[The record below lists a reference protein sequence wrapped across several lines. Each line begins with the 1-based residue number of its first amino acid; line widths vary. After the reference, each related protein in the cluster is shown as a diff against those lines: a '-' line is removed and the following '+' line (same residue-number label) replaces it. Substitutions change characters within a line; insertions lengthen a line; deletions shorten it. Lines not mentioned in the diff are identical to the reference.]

1 MRFEKFKMKTEV
13 PLTTGLKA
21 SSKMKHFQEPATQ
34 FQTPPSFFRG
44 PKALSI
50 PSILRYQQQTVFPF
64 PQQNPSVLQ
73 GVLVSLSGF
82 GTICCV
88 HCYTKKTCFY
98 KALEILSWFSIG
110 QQRFLFFIFLFSECL
125 SNLWW
130 SGQFTL
136 LSKLSSNKGFQGCKS
151 SKKRLARVNWEIP
164 RKM

>member
-1 MRFEKFKMKTEV
+1 MKTEV

-73 GVLVSLSGF
+73 GVPGEFVRIWHHMLCSLL
-82 GTICCV
+82 
-88 HCYTKKTCFY
+88 H
-98 KALEILSWFSIG
+98 
-110 QQRFLFFIFLFSECL
+110 
-125 SNLWW
+125 
-130 SGQFTL
+130 
-136 LSKLSSNKGFQGCKS
+136 
-151 SKKRLARVNWEIP
+151 
-164 RKM
+164 